1 MKVLLIPDKFKGS
14 LTAKQVVKAIQAGL
28 QNAVP
33 RAEVHAVLASDG
45 GDGFLNA
52 ISQSKRCTVQNIETV
67 NPLGKHI
74 SADYLLDTAQKS
86 AYIELAKTSG
96 LELLQEEERNAMDTS
111 TFGTGLQIQH
121 AIESGVTTVYIG
133 LGGSATNDA
142 AMGIANAL
150 GYDFLDEKGNVLK
163 PIGRNLSKI
172 AFIKRNETF
181 NLCEGVAFF
190 AVNDVNNP
198 LYGEDG
204 AAYTYARQKGASES
218 EIHELDLG
226 LRHLDKV
233 YRAQSGMDCANLP
246 GAGAAGGAA
255 YGLKIFFNAEFIS
268 GIDFVLRLSNVEQLL
283 TQQRFDYIITG
294 EGKFDSQTLNGK
306 LMKGV
311 VNLGARYSIPVIAIC
326 GESKIDSDEAKKFG
340 LHEVLQLLDDT
351 MDVSYAIANAEALME
366 RTIFNFFSNE
376 KV

>member
-14 LTAKQVVKAIQAGL
+14 LTAKQVVKAIQTGL

-33 RAEVHAVLASDG
+33 RVEVHAVLASDG

-52 ISQSKRCTVQNIETV
+52 ISQSKRCTVQNIETL

-111 TFGTGLQIQH
+111 TFGTGLQIKH
-121 AIESGVTTVYIG
+121 AISSGVTMVYIG
-133 LGGSATNDA
+133 LGGSATNDG

-150 GYDFLDEKGNVLK
+150 GYDFLDKKGNVLK

-172 AFIKRNETF
+172 AFIKRNETY

-226 LRHLDKV
+226 LRHFDKV
-233 YRAQSGMDCANLP
+233 CRAHSGMDCANLP

-255 YGLKIFFNAEFIS
+255 YGLKMFFNAEFIS

-311 VNLGARYSIPVIAIC
+311 VDLGARYRIPVIAIC

-351 MDVSYAIANAEALME
+351 MDVSYAIANAEVLME
-366 RTIFNFFSNE
+366 TTIFNFFSNE